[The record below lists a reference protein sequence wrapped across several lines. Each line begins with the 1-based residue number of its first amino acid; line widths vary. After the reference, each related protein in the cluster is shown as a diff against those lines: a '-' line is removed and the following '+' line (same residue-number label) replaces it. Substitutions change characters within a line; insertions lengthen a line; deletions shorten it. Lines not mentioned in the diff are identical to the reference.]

1 MPITVLSWR
10 VTWTWR
16 GRWIQLCHHS
26 SSIDDG
32 LSISSHLDI
41 VWSEEYRE
49 PESASGRLPSLPAS
63 APSAGLCV
71 CDDDCPFRCPFLA
84 KLVGLRVGGLELL
97 VVEDFQ

>member
-1 MPITVLSWR
+1 MNTCLILK
-10 VTWTWR
+10 
-16 GRWIQLCHHS
+16 
-26 SSIDDG
+26 G
-32 LSISSHLDI
+32 LSCSVCGQKLEQCNSVARD

-49 PESASGRLPSLPAS
+49 PESASGLLPSLPAS